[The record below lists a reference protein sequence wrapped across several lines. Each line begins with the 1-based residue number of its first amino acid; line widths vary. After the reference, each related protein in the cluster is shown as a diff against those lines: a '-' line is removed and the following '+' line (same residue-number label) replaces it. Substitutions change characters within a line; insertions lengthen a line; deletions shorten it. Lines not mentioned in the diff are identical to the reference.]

1 MAEYKHS
8 FNFENV
14 TAFKK
19 ALEVY
24 KAILEATNSSYEL
37 SKNVEYTKI
46 CNALAAVND
55 ALQEDLIM
63 TKQPKIIESFI
74 PCTPRWGIRVQDEA
88 CWGYGKTILFIDRKY
103 AKNDGPDAPVH
114 RRLPY
119 D

>member
-37 SKNVEYTKI
+37 SKNVEYVNV
-46 CNALAAVND
+46 CNALDAVKN
-55 ALQEDLIM
+55 AL
-63 TKQPKIIESFI
+63 
-74 PCTPRWGIRVQDEA
+74 
-88 CWGYGKTILFIDRKY
+88 
-103 AKNDGPDAPVH
+103 
-114 RRLPY
+114 
-119 D
+119 

>member
-37 SKNVEYTKI
+37 SQNVEYTKV

-55 ALQEDLIM
+55 AL
-63 TKQPKIIESFI
+63 
-74 PCTPRWGIRVQDEA
+74 
-88 CWGYGKTILFIDRKY
+88 
-103 AKNDGPDAPVH
+103 
-114 RRLPY
+114 
-119 D
+119 